1 MHDSEKDL
9 ENAKL
14 ELASLYLLIKI
25 QKKENVKTYDYIKYN
40 ITVTVSN
47 NITE

>member
-1 MHDSEKDL
+1 MHENEKDI

-14 ELASLYLLIKI
+14 ELANLYLLIKV
-25 QKKENVKTYDYIKYN
+25 QKQDNVKIYDYIKYI

-47 NITE
+47 NITQ

>member
-1 MHDSEKDL
+1 MHDSEKEI

-14 ELASLYLLIKI
+14 ELANLYLLIKI
-25 QKKENVKTYDYIKYN
+25 QKKENVKIYDYIKYN